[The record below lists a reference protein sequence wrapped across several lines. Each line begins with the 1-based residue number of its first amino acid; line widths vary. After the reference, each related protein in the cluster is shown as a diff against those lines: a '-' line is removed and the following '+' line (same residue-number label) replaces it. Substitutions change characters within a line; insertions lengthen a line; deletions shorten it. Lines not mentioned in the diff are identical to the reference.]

1 MSVREEPTDLEL
13 ERYCLGELPSGRAHA
28 IQARLAS
35 DPALRAR
42 VEALERS
49 SAEIL
54 AAHPPALA
62 AAHIRARVPDPAGA
76 RRSARVPSLGLA
88 TALAAA
94 AALAMAVLLPT
105 HARQVG
111 DGVDT
116 GADVVRVKGAQRPR
130 ILLFR
135 QRTSEEGP
143 PAEPLAP
150 GARAREKD
158 VVQVV
163 YHPGGRRYGV
173 IVSVDGRGTV
183 TRHLPREGGVAAP
196 LAEEGP
202 VTLDAAYQLDDA
214 PAFERFYFVTAD
226 KPFAVE
232 PVLAAARRS
241 FAAGTLR
248 LDLPAAFAQA
258 AFSLAK
264 DTR

>member
-1 MSVREEPTDLEL
+1 MSVRDEPTDLDL
-13 ERYCLGELPSGRAHA
+13 ERYCLGELPSDRAHA

-42 VEALERS
+42 VEVLERS

-54 AAHPPALA
+54 AAHPPAFA
-62 AAHIRARVPDPAGA
+62 AARIRARAQGPVGTH
-76 RRSARVPSLGLA
+76 RSARVPSLGLA

-94 AALAMAVLLPT
+94 ASLAMAVLLPT
-105 HARQVG
+105 RALHEG

-135 QRTSEEGP
+135 QRESEEGAA
-143 PAEPLAP
+143 AEPLAP

-158 VVQVV
+158 VVQVA
-163 YHPGGRRYGV
+163 YHAGGRRYGV

-232 PVLAAARRS
+232 PVVAAARRS
-241 FAAGTLR
+241 FTAGTHR
-248 LDLPAAFAQA
+248 LELPAAFTQA

-264 DTR
+264 DSR